1 MLFFGFV
8 FDYGSDFS
16 SFFEFDEEEIKL
28 EGCFVNFGGNKN
40 SDNEL
45 KEFQMLFLLLMLEFK
60 IDFVFN
66 MKELN

>member
-45 KEFQMLFLLLMLEFK
+45 KEF
-60 IDFVFN
+60 
-66 MKELN
+66 